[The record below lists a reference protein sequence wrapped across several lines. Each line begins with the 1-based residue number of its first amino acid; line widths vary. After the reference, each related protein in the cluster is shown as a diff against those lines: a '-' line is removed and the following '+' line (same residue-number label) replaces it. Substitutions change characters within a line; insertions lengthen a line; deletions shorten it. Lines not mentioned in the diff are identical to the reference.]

1 MGRLEISARIANPPE
16 GLLAKYT
23 RKEKD
28 FFFDY
33 AAFVLRQ
40 LTSPQITEELR
51 HLIDKEQVNTG
62 NTIDLRVMVFP
73 ARPLTGRPRNTLHGS
88 YNHDSSQI
96 SLYPLKLPR
105 EWIRNG
111 GFSLFKTTS
120 EELSQSQQ
128 QILKEIFV
136 SAVSTLIHE
145 VLHVKFE
152 ARHMPRYVEEAIVR
166 KLEKKYAEEW
176 FAKLGLAELIP
187 CTSSHPTYEL
197 SSSRG
202 N

>member
-1 MGRLEISARIANPPE
+1 MGSLEISARIANPPE

-40 LTSPQITEELR
+40 LTSPQIMEELG
-51 HLIDKEQVNTG
+51 HLIEKEQVNTG
-62 NTIDLRVMVFP
+62 NIIDLRVMVFP
-73 ARPLTGRPRNTLHGS
+73 ARPVTGRPRNTLHGS

-105 EWIRNG
+105 EWIRNR
-111 GFSLFKTTS
+111 GFSLFKTAS

-128 QILKEIFV
+128 EILKEIFV

-152 ARHMPRYVEEAIVR
+152 ARHMPGYVEEAIVR
-166 KLEKKYAEEW
+166 KLEKQYAEEW
-176 FAKLGLAELIP
+176 FARLGPARADSLHLVP
-187 CTSSHPTYEL
+187 PDS
-197 SSSRG
+197 
-202 N
+202 

>member
-1 MGRLEISARIANPPE
+1 MRSFDIEARIANPPE

-28 FFFDY
+28 FFYDY
-33 AAFVLRQ
+33 AAFVQRLLTNPRVREQLRS
-40 LTSPQITEELR
+40 LINREE
-51 HLIDKEQVNTG
+51 IDPG
-62 NTIDLRVMVFP
+62 RSIDLRIMVFP
-73 ARPLTGRPRNTLHGS
+73 ARPLTGRPLNTLHGS

-105 EWIRNG
+105 EWIRRE
-111 GFSLFKTTS
+111 GFGLFKTVPQQ
-120 EELSQSQQ
+120 LSKSQETA
-128 QILKEIFV
+128 LREMLV

-152 ARHMPRYVEEAIVR
+152 NRQMPRYVEEAIVR

-176 FAKLGLAELIP
+176 FTKLVQSQASLYFRQ
-187 CTSSHPTYEL
+187 PTPTN
-197 SSSRG
+197 SDV
-202 N
+202 